1 MIWTPDPSPNNITKS
16 VKIYDVDISYTRW
29 PRYVDPSDGVLEE
42 YPIGNPEFLGLVN
55 LRTYKNREGDGYR
68 TRTGRTDIKNIS
80 FDEFSY
86 KIRSERRKYEVLQYK
101 SDDKYITTKEKWN
114 KLVTSKKQISQSQLR
129 LMSIGNTL
137 ENCKDTINGI
147 DVKIIPFETSL

>member
-1 MIWTPDPSPNNITKS
+1 MIWTPDPSPENITKS

-29 PRYVDPSDGVLEE
+29 PRYVDPSDGILEE
-42 YPIGNPEFLGLVN
+42 YPDGNPEFMGLVN

-68 TRTGRTDIKNIS
+68 TRTGRTEIKNIS

-114 KLVTSKKQISQSQLR
+114 KLVTSKRQISQSQLR

-147 DVKIIPFETSL
+147 DVKNIPFETSL